1 LHCVLT
7 CCSALQGL
15 PPRQQQQQQQ
25 QQGAREVC
33 PQCGLS
39 FATLSELIQHAEAAH
54 NNSSNASNA
63 ASAGYQQQ
71 QQQQQQQQRGGS
83 VEEFACPSCSRR
95 FSDAA
100 LLVSHSEQCN
110 KAAAATCVL
119 C

>member
-1 LHCVLT
+1 
-7 CCSALQGL
+7 
-15 PPRQQQQQQQ
+15 
-25 QQGAREVC
+25 VC

-39 FATLSELIQHAEAAH
+39 FATLSELIQHAETAH
-54 NNSSNASNA
+54 NSSSNASA
-63 ASAGYQQQ
+63 AAAAAGYHQQ